1 MKGQNKLFFA
11 IIIALIIGVVI
22 GGIVNKYERGTKIRI
37 NTEVVDAKHPE
48 VDEIKFKTT
57 DGKSFSQKIIIAKDD
72 SKKDSLTKVYE
83 GQDII
88 VVGQDVKSVFEPTQL
103 KGKDVQIGK
112 VEKSNAGRA
121 TSLDRITSF
130 ADMIKLLGTIFI
142 RLVQMIIAPLVFT
155 TLVVGIA
162 KMSDIAMIGRV
173 GTKAMLWFISA
184 SLVSLLIG
192 LVLVNW
198 MEPGKVMHLEK
209 PAADA
214 AGELMK
220 SAHNGLSLE
229 QFVSHVVPK
238 SLFEAFATNEVLQIV
253 VFSVMFGIALSAM
266 GEEYTKPI
274 VKALDICAHAILKM
288 VGYIMWV
295 APLGVLGAIAAV
307 VATNGFEI
315 FLVYA
320 IYLRDF
326 FFALAVLWLVLL
338 LVGYFILGNRL
349 FSLLKR
355 IKSPLLI
362 AFSTTSSEAVFPK
375 LVEELERFG
384 CNKRIVSFILPLG
397 YSFNLDGSMMYMTFA
412 SIFIAQIYGVEMSL
426 GQQII
431 MLLVLMLT
439 SKGIAGVPRASL
451 VIIVATCS
459 MFGIPAEGIALIL
472 PIDHFCDMGRSMTNV
487 LGNALA
493 TSAVSKW
500 EGQLEGE
507 LQES

>member
-1 MKGQNKLFFA
+1 MKGQNKLFIA
-11 IIIALIIGVVI
+11 IIIALIVGVIMGGVVHI
-22 GGIVNKYERGTKIRI
+22 QY
-37 NTEVVDAKHPE
+37 PE
-48 VDEIKFKTT
+48 SSE
-57 DGKSFSQKIIIAKDD
+57 GFSK
-72 SKKDSLTKVYE
+72 
-83 GQDII
+83 
-88 VVGQDVKSVFEPTQL
+88 
-103 KGKDVQIGK
+103 
-112 VEKSNAGRA
+112 N
-121 TSLDRITSF
+121 
-130 ADMIKLLGTIFI
+130 IKLLGTIFI

-162 KMSDIAMIGRV
+162 KMSDMRMIGRV
-173 GTKAMLWFISA
+173 GSKAMLWFITA
-184 SLVSLLIG
+184 SLVSLMIG
-192 LVLVNW
+192 LVFVNW
-198 MEPGKVMHLEK
+198 LEPGRVMQLPI

-214 AGELMK
+214 AGDVVAN
-220 SAHNGLSLE
+220 SQGLSLE
-229 QFVSHVVPK
+229 EFVKHIIPK

-253 VFSVMFGIALSAM
+253 VFSIMFGIALANM

-274 VKALDICAHAILKM
+274 VRALDICAHAILKM
-288 VGYIMWV
+288 VGYIMWF

-307 VATNGFEI
+307 VATNGFDI
-315 FLVYA
+315 FKVYA

-326 FFALAVLWLVLL
+326 FFALAILWLILCI
-338 LVGYFILGNRL
+338 VGYLILGNRL
-349 FSLLKR
+349 FELLRR
-355 IKSPLLI
+355 IKEPLLI

-384 CNKRIVSFILPLG
+384 CNNRIVSFILPLG

-412 SIFIAQIYGVEMSL
+412 AIFIAQIYGIDMTV
-426 GQQII
+426 GQQVI

-451 VIIVATCS
+451 VIIVATCT

-500 EGQLEGE
+500 EGQLDNHGGD
-507 LQES
+507 L

>member
-11 IIIALIIGVVI
+11 IIFALIIGVI
-22 GGIVNKYERGTKIRI
+22 MGG
-37 NTEVVDAKHPE
+37 VVHLYYPQNAK
-48 VDEIKFKTT
+48 
-57 DGKSFSQKIIIAKDD
+57 GFSD
-72 SKKDSLTKVYE
+72 
-83 GQDII
+83 
-88 VVGQDVKSVFEPTQL
+88 
-103 KGKDVQIGK
+103 
-112 VEKSNAGRA
+112 N
-121 TSLDRITSF
+121 
-130 ADMIKLLGTIFI
+130 IKLLGTIFI

-162 KMSDIAMIGRV
+162 KMNDMRMIGRV
-173 GTKAMLWFISA
+173 GTKAMLWFITA
-184 SLVSLLIG
+184 SLVSLFIG
-192 LVLVNW
+192 LILVNW
-198 MEPGKVMHLEK
+198 LEPGKVTQL
-209 PAADA
+209 PIQDTASAA
-214 AGELMK
+214 ELLTTSK
-220 SAHNGLSLE
+220 GFSLE
-229 QFVSHVVPK
+229 DFVKHIIPK

-253 VFSVMFGIALSAM
+253 VFSVMFGIALANM
-266 GEEYTKPI
+266 GEDYAKPI
-274 VKALDICAHAILKM
+274 VKGLDICAHAILKM
-288 VGYIMWV
+288 VGYIMWF

-315 FLVYA
+315 FKVYA

-326 FFALAVLWLVLL
+326 FFALAVLWLVLCI
-338 LVGYFILGNRL
+338 VGYLILGRRL
-349 FSLLKR
+349 FDLLRR
-355 IKSPLLI
+355 IKEPLLI

-384 CNKRIVSFILPLG
+384 CNNRIVSFILPLG

-412 SIFIAQIYGVEMSL
+412 TIFIAQIYGIDMTL
-426 GQQII
+426 GQQIT

-459 MFGIPAEGIALIL
+459 MFGIPPEGIALIL

-500 EGQLEGE
+500 EGQLDTHGGDM
-507 LQES
+507 

>member
-1 MKGQNKLFFA
+1 MKGQNKLFIF
-11 IIIALIIGVVI
+11 IIIALVIGVI
-22 GGIVNKYERGTKIRI
+22 MGGVVHTKY
-37 NTEVVDAKHPE
+37 PE
-48 VDEIKFKTT
+48 SSA
-57 DGKSFSQKIIIAKDD
+57 GFSK
-72 SKKDSLTKVYE
+72 
-83 GQDII
+83 
-88 VVGQDVKSVFEPTQL
+88 
-103 KGKDVQIGK
+103 
-112 VEKSNAGRA
+112 N
-121 TSLDRITSF
+121 
-130 ADMIKLLGTIFI
+130 IKLLGTIFI

-162 KMSDIAMIGRV
+162 KMSDIKMIGRV
-173 GTKAMLWFISA
+173 GSKAMLWFITA
-184 SLVSLLIG
+184 SLVSLMIG
-192 LVLVNW
+192 LVFVNW
-198 MEPGKVMHLEK
+198 LEPGRVMQLAK

-214 AGELMK
+214 AGEVVAT
-220 SAHNGLSLE
+220 SQGLSLE
-229 QFVSHVVPK
+229 EFVKHIIPK

-253 VFSVMFGIALSAM
+253 VFSIMFGIALANM

-274 VKALDICAHAILKM
+274 VRALDICAHAILKM
-288 VGYIMWV
+288 VGYIMWF

-307 VATNGFEI
+307 VATNGFDI
-315 FLVYA
+315 FKVYA

-326 FFALAVLWLVLL
+326 FFALAILWLVLCI
-338 LVGYFILGNRL
+338 VGYLILGNRL
-349 FSLLKR
+349 FELLRR
-355 IKSPLLI
+355 IKEPLLI

-384 CNKRIVSFILPLG
+384 CNNRIVSFILPLG

-412 SIFIAQIYGVEMSL
+412 AIFIAQIYGIDMTL

-451 VIIVATCS
+451 VIIVATCT
-459 MFGIPAEGIALIL
+459 MFGIPPEGIALIL

-500 EGQLEGE
+500 EGQLDDPGGN
-507 LQES
+507 L

>member
-1 MKGQNKLFFA
+1 MKGQNKLFIA
-11 IIIALIIGVVI
+11 IIIALIVGVVM
-22 GGIVNKYERGTKIRI
+22 GG
-37 NTEVVDAKHPE
+37 VVHLQYPDSSE
-48 VDEIKFKTT
+48 
-57 DGKSFSQKIIIAKDD
+57 GFSK
-72 SKKDSLTKVYE
+72 
-83 GQDII
+83 
-88 VVGQDVKSVFEPTQL
+88 
-103 KGKDVQIGK
+103 
-112 VEKSNAGRA
+112 N
-121 TSLDRITSF
+121 
-130 ADMIKLLGTIFI
+130 IKLLGTIFI

-162 KMSDIAMIGRV
+162 KMSDIKMIGRV
-173 GTKAMLWFISA
+173 GTKAMLWFITA
-184 SLVSLLIG
+184 SLVSLMIG
-192 LVLVNW
+192 LVFVNW
-198 MEPGKVMHLEK
+198 LEPGLVMQLDK

-214 AGELMK
+214 ATEVVAN
-220 SAHNGLSLE
+220 SQGLSLE
-229 QFVSHVVPK
+229 EFVKHVIPK

-253 VFSVMFGIALSAM
+253 VFSIMFGVALANM

-274 VKALDICAHAILKM
+274 VRALDICAHAILKM
-288 VGYIMWV
+288 VGYIMWF

-315 FLVYA
+315 FKVYA

-326 FFALAVLWLVLL
+326 FFALAVLWVVLCI
-338 LVGYFILGNRL
+338 VGYFILGNRL
-349 FSLLKR
+349 FELLRR
-355 IKSPLLI
+355 IKEPLLI

-384 CNKRIVSFILPLG
+384 CNNRIVSFILPLG

-412 SIFIAQIYGVEMSL
+412 AIFIAQIYGIDMTL

-451 VIIVATCS
+451 VIIVATCT
-459 MFGIPAEGIALIL
+459 MFGIPPEGIALIL

-500 EGQLEGE
+500 EGQLDNHGGD
-507 LQES
+507 L

>member
-1 MKGQNKLFFA
+1 MKGQNKLFIA

-22 GGIVNKYERGTKIRI
+22 GG
-37 NTEVVDAKHPE
+37 VVHTQYPE
-48 VDEIKFKTT
+48 SAP
-57 DGKSFSQKIIIAKDD
+57 GFSK
-72 SKKDSLTKVYE
+72 
-83 GQDII
+83 
-88 VVGQDVKSVFEPTQL
+88 
-103 KGKDVQIGK
+103 
-112 VEKSNAGRA
+112 N
-121 TSLDRITSF
+121 
-130 ADMIKLLGTIFI
+130 IKLLGTIFI

-162 KMSDIAMIGRV
+162 KMSDMKMIGRV
-173 GTKAMLWFISA
+173 GTKAMLWFITA
-184 SLVSLLIG
+184 SLVSLFIG
-192 LVLVNW
+192 LAFVNW
-198 MEPGKVMHLEK
+198 LQPGLVMQLDK

-214 AGELMK
+214 AGEVLAT
-220 SAHNGLSLE
+220 SQGLSLE
-229 QFVSHVVPK
+229 QFVNHIIPK

-253 VFSVMFGIALSAM
+253 VFSIMFGIALANM

-274 VKALDICAHAILKM
+274 VRALDICAHAILKM
-288 VGYIMWV
+288 VGYIMWF
-295 APLGVLGAIAAV
+295 APLGVLGAIAAT

-315 FLVYA
+315 FKVYA

-326 FFALAVLWLVLL
+326 FFALAVLWLVLCI
-338 LVGYFILGNRL
+338 VGYLILGNRL
-349 FSLLKR
+349 FELMRR
-355 IKSPLLI
+355 IKAPLLI

-384 CNKRIVSFILPLG
+384 CNNRIVSFILPLG

-412 SIFIAQIYGVEMSL
+412 AIFIAQIYGIDMSL

-451 VIIVATCS
+451 VIIVATCT
-459 MFGIPAEGIALIL
+459 MFGIPPEGIALIL

-500 EGQLEGE
+500 EGQLEDHGGDM
-507 LQES
+507 